1 LKNKIQRNKK
11 QLKLANVFPRRNHME
26 EKKIKNC
33 TENCGSMRRKVKVD
47 LSSKR
52 KKQQ

>member
-1 LKNKIQRNKK
+1 MYSQEGTTWRK
-11 QLKLANVFPRRNHME
+11 
-26 EKKIKNC
+26 KKIKNC
-33 TENCGSMRRKVKVD
+33 TENCGSMRKKVRVD